1 MFPAIRLMNA
11 VAYSK
16 HGWKKKKLT
25 KSNIQDSVFSPILYC
40 LHLEYMLEMDG
51 KLVGKDP

>member
-16 HGWKKKKLT
+16 RGWKKKKLT

-51 KLVGKDP
+51 TLVGKDP